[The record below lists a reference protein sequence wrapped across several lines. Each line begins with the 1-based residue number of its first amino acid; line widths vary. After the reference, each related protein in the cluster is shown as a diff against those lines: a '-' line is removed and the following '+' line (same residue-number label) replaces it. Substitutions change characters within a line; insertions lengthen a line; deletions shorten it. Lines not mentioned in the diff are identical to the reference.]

1 MRSSSETAE
10 SGESRSFG
18 KEGPPTSGVR
28 GTDGE
33 VCIELACVRAG
44 VLRRA
49 GSIAGLGAW
58 GVWVID
64 GEVCIELACV
74 RAGVLRRAKSKR
86 SASRRTSSAVRTWLE
101 TLSISYEKQS

>member
-49 GSIAGLGAW
+49 
-58 GVWVID
+58 
-64 GEVCIELACV
+64 
-74 RAGVLRRAKSKR
+74 KSKR